1 MPAATICSYDDSLRS
16 YSKAAIETQQS
27 LSLLNFGQ
35 SAIFS
40 AALGGAMM
48 MSAHGVAQGTM
59 TVGDLVMVNGLLLQ
73 VRPGSTAGGCRFWL
87 FLTACGPELV

>member
-1 MPAATICSYDDSLRS
+1 MSRGFHRRSPRHPPAQSRRCLDAAPAPATCSYDDSLKS
-16 YSKAAIETQQS
+16 YSKAAIETQRS

-40 AALGGAMM
+40 AALGSAMI

-73 VRPGSTAGGCRFWL
+73 V
-87 FLTACGPELV
+87 